1 MDHEEAPAPG
11 AMGSGPNKHG
21 PMASGVT
28 SRSVTGL
35 SVTGRCVAAGWT
47 VMLARTAGAMLTGMG
62 GNPADMVPRGSV
74 GRDHTVREMLT
85 LLREGLAGTGPR
97 VTDVNRV
104 TAPRVTGLSRVTAP
118 RVTGLS
124 RGTRLRV
131 TGQVTGLGVMGL
143 SRGTPPRVTGLG
155 GIGPAMGPRVTGR
168 MADMGPR
175 GDGTSPMLGRGGRAQ
190 VLLASGQVSGSG
202 RVGRLA
208 SPGRQVPVAHQG

>member
-124 RGTRLRV
+124 
-131 TGQVTGLGVMGL
+131 GV
-143 SRGTPPRVTGLG
+143 
-155 GIGPAMGPRVTGR
+155 GPAMGPRVTGR

-190 VLLASGQVSGSG
+190 VLLESGQVSGSG

-208 SPGRQVPVAHQG
+208 SPGRQV

>member
-104 TAPRVTGLSRVTAP
+104 TAPRVTGLSR
-118 RVTGLS
+118 
-124 RGTRLRV
+124 GTRLRV